1 LRLCRYSVWVL
12 TLGLYFTYAPRG
24 GEVEADMS
32 EQGSWNFE
40 LGELPFREQLFKTA
54 VRLTRSSEDAED
66 LVQETY
72 LKAYRHYA
80 SFRPGTNL
88 KAWLFKILKNTFIN
102 DYRRRKQVPPQVD
115 FADLEETFESVLST
129 SASAGARTP
138 EEELLETSLDSEVR
152 RALGGLPHNYKV
164 VVLLADIEGYA
175 YKEIADILAIP
186 VGTVMSRLYRGR
198 RLLEK
203 ALLSFGVR
211 YNYLHK
217 RPTRVRSEN
226 LELDRLFGERPAAPA
241 PARLQ

>member
-1 LRLCRYSVWVL
+1 
-12 TLGLYFTYAPRG
+12 
-24 GEVEADMS
+24 MN

-40 LGELPFREQLFKTA
+40 LGELPYREQLYKTA
-54 VRLTRSSEDAED
+54 VRLARSAEDAED

-102 DYRRRKQVPPQVD
+102 EYRRRKQVPPQVD
-115 FADLEETFESVLST
+115 FADLEETFESVL
-129 SASAGARTP
+129 ASADRVTPRTP
-138 EEELLETSLDSEVR
+138 EDDLLDRALDSEVR
-152 RALGGLPHNYKV
+152 RALAALPHNYKV

-175 YKEIADILAIP
+175 YKEIAEILVIP

-198 RLLEK
+198 RLLER

-217 RPTRVRSEN
+217 RPNRLRSEN
-226 LELDRLFGERPAAPA
+226 LEVDSLFGGASSGEAAG
-241 PARLQ
+241 RIQ

>member
-1 LRLCRYSVWVL
+1 MNQQS
-12 TLGLYFTYAPRG
+12 
-24 GEVEADMS
+24 
-32 EQGSWNFE
+32 SWNFE
-40 LGELPFREQLFKTA
+40 LGELPFKEQLFKTA

-102 DYRRRKQVPPQVD
+102 EYRRRKQVPPQVD
-115 FADLEETFESVLST
+115 FADFEETFESVLST
-129 SASAGARTP
+129 TAGRMSRNP
-138 EEELLETSLDSEVR
+138 EEELLEASLDAEVR
-152 RALGGLPHNYKV
+152 RALAELPHNYKV

-198 RLLEK
+198 RLLERS
-203 ALLSFGVR
+203 LLSFGVR

-217 RPTRVRSEN
+217 RPNRLRSEN
-226 LELDRLFGERPAAPA
+226 LELDRLFGDNEAAAPA
-241 PARLQ
+241 GLLQ

>member
-1 LRLCRYSVWVL
+1 
-12 TLGLYFTYAPRG
+12 
-24 GEVEADMS
+24 M
-32 EQGSWNFE
+32 
-40 LGELPFREQLFKTA
+40 
-54 VRLTRSSEDAED
+54 
-66 LVQETY
+66 
-72 LKAYRHYA
+72 
-80 SFRPGTNL
+80 
-88 KAWLFKILKNTFIN
+88 
-102 DYRRRKQVPPQVD
+102 D
-115 FADLEETFESVLST
+115 FADLEESCESVLST
-129 SASAGARTP
+129 SAGPVTRTP
-138 EEELLETSLDSEVR
+138 EDELLDTSLDSEVR
-152 RALGGLPHNYKV
+152 RALMGLPHNYKV

>member
-1 LRLCRYSVWVL
+1 
-12 TLGLYFTYAPRG
+12 
-24 GEVEADMS
+24 MS
-32 EQGSWNFE
+32 EQGFWNFE

-129 SASAGARTP
+129 LAGPVTRSP
-138 EEELLETSLDSEVR
+138 EDELLDTSLDSEVR
-152 RALGGLPHNYKV
+152 RALIGLPHNYKV

-226 LELDRLFGERPAAPA
+226 LELDRLFGERPSAPA

>member
-1 LRLCRYSVWVL
+1 MNQQS
-12 TLGLYFTYAPRG
+12 
-24 GEVEADMS
+24 
-32 EQGSWNFE
+32 SWNFE
-40 LGELPFREQLFKTA
+40 LGELPFKEQLFKTA

-102 DYRRRKQVPPQVD
+102 EYRRRKQVPPQVD
-115 FADLEETFESVLST
+115 FAEFEETFESVFST
-129 SASAGARTP
+129 LAGRTSPNP
-138 EEELLETSLDSEVR
+138 EEQLLEASLDAEVR

-198 RLLEK
+198 RLLERS
-203 ALLSFGVR
+203 LLSFGVR

-217 RPTRVRSEN
+217 RPTRLRSEN
-226 LELDRLFGERPAAPA
+226 LELDGLFGVDESAAPVA
-241 PARLQ
+241 LLQ